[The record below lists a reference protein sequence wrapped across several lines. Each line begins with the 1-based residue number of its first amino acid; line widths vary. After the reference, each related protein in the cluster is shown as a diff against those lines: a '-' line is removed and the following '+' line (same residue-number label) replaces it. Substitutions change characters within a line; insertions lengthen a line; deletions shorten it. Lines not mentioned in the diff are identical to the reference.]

1 MGPRTRT
8 RHAETQI
15 RGLAPVAS
23 PFEEGRAV
31 GAPAEPSPFP
41 SQPCESARGGERF
54 VTGGGGGVSAA
65 ARAQCCVRD
74 GVYMVARARR
84 RVHGGA
90 CAGACLGMECPGRRA
105 PSRLALEEAPGGAAR
120 RSVRASACRASPR
133 PHRRRAGFLS
143 RRSRRADA
151 PLGPCVVPGVFSW
164 TAGVWRVT
172 RHVGWQRS
180 LSLHP
185 CPLHVCA
192 ALAAPPT
199 PAASPGPGEN
209 ARRQRHAS
217 WFCSRSG
224 RF

>member
-1 MGPRTRT
+1 MAIAATRTRFSCGTLASGVVLGAVGVVSLARRPPQGAAGRQRITCPLSDRVGPRTRT

-84 RVHGGA
+84 RV
-90 CAGACLGMECPGRRA
+90 RA
-105 PSRLALEEAPGGAAR
+105 
-120 RSVRASACRASPR
+120 VRAQPR
-133 PHRRRAGFLS
+133 
-143 RRSRRADA
+143 
-151 PLGPCVVPGVFSW
+151 V
-164 TAGVWRVT
+164 
-172 RHVGWQRS
+172 
-180 LSLHP
+180 
-185 CPLHVCA
+185 
-192 ALAAPPT
+192 
-199 PAASPGPGEN
+199 
-209 ARRQRHAS
+209 
-217 WFCSRSG
+217 
-224 RF
+224 